1 MSASFTQ
8 LSIKYALRRALG
20 RVVLYLY
27 PFALFHHNFDVI
39 TIFFYYLNELLA
51 FFALGLPLPLPA
63 YMTNAVDD
71 ACALRDCRSSAGLA
85 QTVSR
90 SLLAGLALA
99 CLELA
104 GESVD
109 FVQLLL
115 PLFPLTRSFSLLF
128 TVLSQVRCSPKSED
142 LTQVEFCVAFGDQRL
157 IFLLAFVE
165 EILTRSR
172 PSSNCAKMSI
182 VTK

>member
-1 MSASFTQ
+1 MTRARCATAAAVQ
-8 LSIKYALRRALG
+8 GWLKLSRA
-20 RVVLYLY
+20 
-27 PFALFHHNFDVI
+27 
-39 TIFFYYLNELLA
+39 
-51 FFALGLPLPLPA
+51 
-63 YMTNAVDD
+63 
-71 ACALRDCRSSAGLA
+71 
-85 QTVSR
+85 R
-90 SLLAGLALA
+90 SLLAGLA

-115 PLFPLTRSFSLLF
+115 LLFPLTRSFSLLF
-128 TVLSQVRCSPKSED
+128 AVAVLSQVRCSPKSED

>member
-1 MSASFTQ
+1 MTRARCATAAAVQ
-8 LSIKYALRRALG
+8 GWLKLSRA
-20 RVVLYLY
+20 
-27 PFALFHHNFDVI
+27 
-39 TIFFYYLNELLA
+39 
-51 FFALGLPLPLPA
+51 
-63 YMTNAVDD
+63 
-71 ACALRDCRSSAGLA
+71 
-85 QTVSR
+85 R
-90 SLLAGLALA
+90 SLLAGLA

-115 PLFPLTRSFSLLF
+115 LLFPLTRSFSLLF
-128 TVLSQVRCSPKSED
+128 AVLSQVRCSPKSED

-157 IFLLAFVE
+157 VFLLTFDE

-172 PSSNCAKMSI
+172 PSSNFAKMSI

>member
-1 MSASFTQ
+1 MTRARCATAAAVQ
-8 LSIKYALRRALG
+8 GWLKLSRA
-20 RVVLYLY
+20 R
-27 PFALFHHNFDVI
+27 A
-39 TIFFYYLNELLA
+39 
-51 FFALGLPLPLPA
+51 
-63 YMTNAVDD
+63 
-71 ACALRDCRSSAGLA
+71 
-85 QTVSR
+85 R
-90 SLLAGLALA
+90 SLLAGLA

-115 PLFPLTRSFSLLF
+115 LLFPLTRSFSLLF
-128 TVLSQVRCSPKSED
+128 AVLSQVRCSPKSED

-157 IFLLAFVE
+157 VFLLAFDE
-165 EILTRSR
+165 EIPTRSR